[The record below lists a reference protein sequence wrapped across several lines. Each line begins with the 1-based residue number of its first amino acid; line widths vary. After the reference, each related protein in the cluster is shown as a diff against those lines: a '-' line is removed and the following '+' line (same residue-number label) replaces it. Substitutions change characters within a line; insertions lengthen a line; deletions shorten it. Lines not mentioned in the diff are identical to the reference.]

1 MSFWNNKITSTSLDL
16 VKYNNL
22 SSVDT
27 YDIIYVESTNI
38 VVNASIVG
46 LLIYFAL
53 SKFFN
58 Q

>member
-16 VKYNNL
+16 VKYNV
-22 SSVDT
+22 SSVDK
-27 YDIIYVESTNI
+27 YDIIYVESTNT

-53 SKFFN
+53 SKFF
-58 Q
+58 